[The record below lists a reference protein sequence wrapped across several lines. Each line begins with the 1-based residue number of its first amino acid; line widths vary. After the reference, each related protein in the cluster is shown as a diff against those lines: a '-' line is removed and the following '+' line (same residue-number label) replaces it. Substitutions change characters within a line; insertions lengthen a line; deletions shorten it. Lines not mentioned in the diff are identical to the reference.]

1 MQQELDLSTGSSMK
15 RILLF
20 SFPLI
25 GSSIFQQLYNFIDT
39 LIVSHFLGIEAVAAV
54 GTYYPLNFLILGFVQ
69 GSCIGFSIP
78 LSQDIGRKEYKE
90 VKCDLLA
97 GIVVCF
103 LLLIILTVVMIIN
116 TNSLLIMLHTPPKIF
131 NLTIIFTLIS
141 FAGIPANILYNYSA
155 SVLRAFGNSKQPF
168 YFLVIS
174 LIINIFLDLL
184 FILVF
189 NLGIKSIAL
198 ATVIS
203 EFIAGMMNAI
213 YYVKQKQFV
222 KVTLSTKFFNKKKIL
237 KICFI
242 GFPMGF
248 EYSISAIGAIIMQY
262 AINLLGTSAIAA
274 QAAAEKIRQLF
285 TLPME
290 SVGTAMATYT
300 AQNYGASQI
309 DRIKQGVRNGT
320 IIQFIWSLFSL
331 LFVCLFKNSL
341 ITLMLGVTS
350 KQVFSLTDLY
360 LTTIS
365 YFFIIHGM
373 LMIFRN
379 TIQGLGHSIYAM
391 ASGVGELIGRASASY
406 LSILS
411 WGYTAICYANQIAWG
426 ISLIICSFI
435 LVIIIRKDPA
445 FSPID

>member
-1 MQQELDLSTGSSMK
+1 M
-15 RILLF
+15 
-20 SFPLI
+20 
-25 GSSIFQQLYNFIDT
+25 
-39 LIVSHFLGIEAVAAV
+39 
-54 GTYYPLNFLILGFVQ
+54 
-69 GSCIGFSIP
+69 
-78 LSQDIGRKEYKE
+78 
-90 VKCDLLA
+90 
-97 GIVVCF
+97 
-103 LLLIILTVVMIIN
+103 
-116 TNSLLIMLHTPPKIF
+116 
-131 NLTIIFTLIS
+131 
-141 FAGIPANILYNYSA
+141 
-155 SVLRAFGNSKQPF
+155 
-168 YFLVIS
+168 IS

-331 LFVCLFKNSL
+331 LLVCLFKNSL

>member
-1 MQQELDLSTGSSMK
+1 MQQKLDLSTGSSMK
-15 RILLF
+15 KILLF

-103 LLLIILTVVMIIN
+103 LLSIILTVVMIIN

-274 QAAAEKIRQLF
+274 QAAAEKIRQLL

-331 LFVCLFKNSL
+331 LLVCLFKNSL

>member
-1 MQQELDLSTGSSMK
+1 MQQKLDLSTGSSMK

-20 SFPLI
+20 SFPFI

-331 LFVCLFKNSL
+331 LLVCLFKNSL